1 MAIIDIKLDPSK
13 RELQV
18 FGLLWWVFFLALAR
32 IAFAH
37 QALLFGA
44 ASFTGTMFL
53 IAFSLN
59 RDYPKRTQLWGLLIP
74 GLLWSMYVWD
84 RVSPALGADWQVLT
98 TGQLYAGA
106 GAWLTWEGNR
116 GQWLMCALL
125 VGVAFAGLL
134 LCLFS
139 KRAGRTLYRTWMFA
153 ALPIGWTVSHLVLA
167 VVYYLL
173 LTPIGMLRR
182 TLGSDPMTRSLDPSA
197 ASYWRS
203 HTQQR
208 DPGRYFR
215 QF

>member
-1 MAIIDIKLDPSK
+1 MAIIDIKLDPTA

-32 IAFAH
+32 VAFAH
-37 QALLFGA
+37 KALLLGA

-53 IAFSLN
+53 ISFALN
-59 RDYPKRTQLWGLLIP
+59 RDYPKRAQLWGLLIP
-74 GLLWSMYVWD
+74 GLLWSMLAWD
-84 RVSPALGADWQVLT
+84 NFSASLGASWQVQT

-106 GAWLTWEGNR
+106 GAWLSWEGTR
-116 GQWLMCALL
+116 GQWFMCAVL
-125 VGVAFAGLL
+125 VGLAFTGLL

-139 KRAGRTLYRTWMFA
+139 KRAAGALYRTWMFA

-167 VVYYLL
+167 VVYYFV
-173 LTPIGMLRR
+173 LTPIGILRR
-182 TLGSDPMTRSLDPSA
+182 TLGGDPMTRRLDATA
-197 ASYWRS
+197 ASYWRA
-203 HTQQR
+203 HTQQS